1 MSWAIPTS
9 LLGNFY
15 LISNSFFNTLKMK
28 ISTAVEKAENLDTN
42 LWLYVKLENSKN
54 NIILHFVQN
63 IIQLVFT
70 CSKKKKKKKGQHS
83 M

>member
-70 CSKKKKKKKGQHS
+70 CSKKKKKKGSTVCK
-83 M
+83 